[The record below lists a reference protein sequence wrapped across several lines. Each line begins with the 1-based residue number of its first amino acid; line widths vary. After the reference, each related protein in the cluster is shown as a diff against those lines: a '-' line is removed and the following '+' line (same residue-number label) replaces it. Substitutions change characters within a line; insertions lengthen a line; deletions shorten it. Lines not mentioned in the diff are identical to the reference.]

1 MAASSSSQQLS
12 PAQEE
17 PAVVDDKNNS
27 GNAWKAFLI
36 FGTVVAVVIVG
47 TTIHRWSN
55 FASILSQQQQQQR
68 QQQQSTSSGP
78 NIAIALVLVI
88 IAITVIRSTGLVS
101 NNGPVYHTSSG
112 RAYTR
117 PATATNTATTTS
129 SSSSSLGLRILA
141 ALVVSLLS
149 VWMLKA
155 SNGQFFVGRGG
166 SVNQRFGNSGWSS
179 SVL

>member
-1 MAASSSSQQLS
+1 M
-12 PAQEE
+12 
-17 PAVVDDKNNS
+17 
-27 GNAWKAFLI
+27 
-36 FGTVVAVVIVG
+36 
-47 TTIHRWSN
+47 
-55 FASILSQQQQQQR
+55 
-68 QQQQSTSSGP
+68 
-78 NIAIALVLVI
+78 VLVI
-88 IAITVIRSTGLVS
+88 IMITVIRSTGLVS

-112 RAYTR
+112 RAYTS
-117 PATATNTATTTS
+117 PATTATTATTT
-129 SSSSSLGLRILA
+129 SSLGLRILA